1 MFNFTQLALP
11 LIQAPMA
18 GGITTPQLV
27 AAVANHGGVG
37 SFGFAYST
45 PEKIH
50 ADLVAAQS
58 LTNGPINANFFV
70 FSPVRMPSDQTQTNA
85 MQALRLLGVDGAQSL
100 TIPAEPFYPNLMEQL
115 WPVWRAQPAILSF
128 HFGLPP
134 DGVITKAH
142 ALGIAVGISATSLAE
157 ALAIESA
164 HADFIIAQGIEAGGH
179 RGQFDVQ
186 EKDEA
191 LSTLELT
198 AQLTKHCRVPIVA
211 AGGIM
216 NGTHIQNA
224 LATGAQAVQMGTAF
238 LCCDE
243 SGAPPSYRHYLLHK
257 QDRPTTLTKA
267 FSGRLA
273 RGLENTFTRTM
284 QAQATLPFPIQNALT
299 GPLRQWAMVENN
311 AEYQSLWAGM
321 AYEQIRSMPTKDLM
335 KQLRD
340 EIGQASLAQGQSQTI
355 AVSPQ

>member
-1 MFNFTQLALP
+1 VFNFTQLELP

-50 ADLVAAQS
+50 TDLVMAQS
-58 LTNGPINANFFV
+58 MTSGPINANFFV
-70 FSPVRMPSDQTQTNA
+70 FSPVCLPSEQIQKNA
-85 MQALRLLGVDGAQSL
+85 MQALSSLGVGGVQSL
-100 TIPAEPFYPNLMEQL
+100 ALPVEPFYPNLMEQL
-115 WPVWRAQPAILSF
+115 EPIWKTRPAILSF

-134 DGVITKAH
+134 EGVIEKAH
-142 ALGIAVGISATSLAE
+142 ALGIAVGISATSLTE

-164 HADFIIAQGIEAGGH
+164 HADFIVAQGIEAGGH
-179 RGQFDVQ
+179 RGQFDLQ
-186 EKDEA
+186 AKDEV
-191 LSTLELT
+191 LNTLKLT
-198 AQLTKHCRVPIVA
+198 TQLAKHCHIPIVA

-216 NGTHIQNA
+216 NGAHIKNA
-224 LATGAQAVQMGTAF
+224 LAKGAQAVQMGTAF

-243 SGAPPSYRHYLLHK
+243 SGTPPSYRHYLIHK
-257 QDRPTTLTKA
+257 QERPTTLTKA

-284 QAQATLPFPIQNALT
+284 QEQTTLPFPIQNTLT
-299 GPLRQWAMVENN
+299 GPLRQWAV
-311 AEYQSLWAGM
+311 AQHDSEYQSLWAGT
-321 AYEQIRSMPTKDLM
+321 AYAQVRSMTTQDLM
-335 KQLRD
+335 QQLRN
-340 EIGQASLAQGQSQTI
+340 EIEAQR
-355 AVSPQ
+355 

>member
-1 MFNFTQLALP
+1 MFNFAQLALP

-58 LTNGPINANFFV
+58 LTSGPINANFFV
-70 FSPVRMPSDQTQTNA
+70 FSPVRLPSEQTQTEVIR
-85 MQALRLLGVDGAQSL
+85 ALRSLGVDGVRSL
-100 TIPAEPFYPNLMEQL
+100 SIPAEPFYPDLMKQL
-115 WPVWRAQPAILSF
+115 EPIWSARPAILSF

-134 DGVITKAH
+134 DEVIAKAH
-142 ALGIAVGISATSLAE
+142 ALGIIVGISATSLAE

-164 HADFIIAQGIEAGGH
+164 HANFIVAQGIEAGGH
-179 RGQFDVQ
+179 RGQFDLQV
-186 EKDEA
+186 KDET

-198 AQLTKHCRVPIVA
+198 AQLAKHCRIPIVA

-216 NGTHIQNA
+216 NGAHIQNA
-224 LATGAQAVQMGTAF
+224 LAKGAQAAQMGTAF

-243 SGAPPSYRHYLLHK
+243 SGTTPSYRHYLLHK

-273 RGLENTFTRTM
+273 RGLENTFTLTM
-284 QAQATLPFPIQNALT
+284 QDQTTLPFPIQNTLT
-299 GPLRQWAMVENN
+299 GPLRHWAVAQNN
-311 AEYQSLWAGM
+311 AEYQSLWAGT
-321 AYEQIRSMPTKDLM
+321 AYAQVRSMTTKDLM
-335 KQLRD
+335 QQLRN
-340 EIGQASLAQGQSQTI
+340 EIKVQR
-355 AVSPQ
+355 

>member
-1 MFNFTQLALP
+1 MFDFTQLALP

-50 ADLVAAQS
+50 ADLVGAQA
-58 LTNGPINANFFV
+58 LTSGPINANFFV
-70 FSPVRMPSDQTQTNA
+70 FSPVHLPSEQMQTNA
-85 MQALRLLGVDGAQSL
+85 MQALRMLGVDGVHSL
-100 TIPAEPFYPNLMEQL
+100 TIPAEPFYPDLMTQL
-115 WPVWRAQPAILSF
+115 EPVWSARPAILSF

-134 DGVITKAH
+134 DGVIAKAH
-142 ALGIAVGISATSLAE
+142 ALGISVGISATSLAE

-164 HADFIIAQGIEAGGH
+164 DADFIVAQGIEAGGH
-179 RGQFDVQ
+179 RGQFDLQ
-186 EKDEA
+186 AKDEA

-198 AQLTKHCRVPIVA
+198 TQLVKHCRMPIIA

-216 NGTHIQNA
+216 NGAHIQNA
-224 LATGAQAVQMGTAF
+224 LAKGAQAVQMGTAF

-243 SGAPPSYRHYLLHK
+243 SGTPPSYRHYLLHK

-273 RGLENTFTRTM
+273 RGLENTFTQTM
-284 QAQATLPFPIQNALT
+284 QAQTTLPFPIQNTLT
-299 GPLRQWAMVENN
+299 GPLRQWAVAQND
-311 AEYQSLWAGM
+311 AEYQSLWAGT
-321 AYEQIRSMPTKDLM
+321 AYAQVRSMSTKAVM
-335 KQLRD
+335 QQLHD
-340 EIGQASLAQGQSQTI
+340 EVKQASL
-355 AVSPQ
+355 VR

>member
-1 MFNFTQLALP
+1 MFSFNQLPLP

-50 ADLVAAQS
+50 ADLVAAQT
-58 LTNGPINANFFV
+58 LTSGPINANFFV
-70 FSPVRMPSDQTQTNA
+70 FNSVQMPSEQTQTNA
-85 MQALRLLGVDGAQSL
+85 MQALRSLGIDGVQSL
-100 TIPAEPFYPNLMEQL
+100 SIPAEPFYPDLMEQL
-115 WPVWRAQPAILSF
+115 EPVWKARPAILSF

-134 DGVITKAH
+134 DGVIANAH

-164 HADFIIAQGIEAGGH
+164 SADFIVAQGIEAGGH
-179 RGQFDVQ
+179 RGQFDLQ
-186 EKDEA
+186 AKDEA
-191 LSTLELT
+191 LSTLGLT
-198 AQLTKHCRVPIVA
+198 AQLAKHCRIPIVA

-216 NGTHIQNA
+216 NGAHIQNA
-224 LATGAQAVQMGTAF
+224 LAKGAQAAQLGTAF
-238 LCCDE
+238 LCCNE
-243 SGAPPSYRHYLLHK
+243 SGTPPSYRDYLLHQ

-284 QAQATLPFPIQNALT
+284 QDKTTLPFPIQNTLT
-299 GPLRQWAMVENN
+299 GAMRQWAAAQSD
-311 AEYQSLWAGM
+311 AEYQSLWAGT
-321 AYEQIRSMPTKDLM
+321 AYAQIRSMSAKDLM
-335 KQLRD
+335 LELRN
-340 EIGQASLAQGQSQTI
+340 EIEVQQ
-355 AVSPQ
+355 

>member
-1 MFNFTQLALP
+1 VFNFAKLALP

-58 LTNGPINANFFV
+58 LTGGPINANFFV
-70 FSPVRMPSDQTQTNA
+70 FNPVQMPSEQTQTNA
-85 MQALRLLGVDGAQSL
+85 VQALRSLAVDGVQSL
-100 TIPAEPFYPNLMEQL
+100 SIPAEPFYPDLMEQL
-115 WPVWRAQPAILSF
+115 EPIWKTRPAILSF

-134 DGVITKAH
+134 EGVIEKAH
-142 ALGIAVGISATSLAE
+142 ALGIAVGVSATSLAE
-157 ALAIESA
+157 GLAIESA
-164 HADFIIAQGIEAGGH
+164 HADFIVAQGIEAGGH
-179 RGQFDVQ
+179 RGQFDI
-186 EKDEA
+186 EAKDEA

-198 AQLTKHCRVPIVA
+198 AQLAKHCRIPIVA

-216 NGTHIQNA
+216 NGAHIQNA
-224 LATGAQAVQMGTAF
+224 LAKGAQAAQMGTAF
-238 LCCDE
+238 LCCNE
-243 SGAPPSYRHYLLHK
+243 SGTPPSYRHYLLNK
-257 QDRPTTLTKA
+257 QDRATTLTKA

-284 QAQATLPFPIQNALT
+284 QDQTTLPFPIQNTLT
-299 GPLRQWAMVENN
+299 GALRQWAVAQSD
-311 AEYQSLWAGM
+311 AEYQSLWAGT
-321 AYEQIRSMPTKDLM
+321 AYAQVRSMSTQDLM
-335 KQLRD
+335 QQLRA
-340 EIGQASLAQGQSQTI
+340 EVNQASLAQ
-355 AVSPQ
+355 

>member
-1 MFNFTQLALP
+1 VFNFTQLHLP
-11 LIQAPMA
+11 IIQAPMA

-27 AAVANHGGVG
+27 AAVANQGGVG

-58 LTNGPINANFFV
+58 LTSGPINANFFI
-70 FSPVRMPSDQTQTNA
+70 FGPVRLPSDQMQKNA
-85 MQALRLLGVDGAQSL
+85 MQALRSLDVDGVQSL
-100 TIPAEPFYPNLMEQL
+100 TIPAEPFFPNLMEQL
-115 WPVWRAQPAILSF
+115 EPIWNARPAILSF

-134 DGVITKAH
+134 IGVIEKAH
-142 ALGIAVGISATSLAE
+142 ALGIAVGISATSLEE

-164 HADFIIAQGIEAGGH
+164 HADFIVAQGIEAGGH
-179 RGQFDVQ
+179 RGQFDLQ
-186 EKDEA
+186 AKDEA
-191 LSTLELT
+191 LSTLALT
-198 AQLTKHCRVPIVA
+198 AQLAKHCHTPIVA

-216 NGTHIQNA
+216 NGAQIQNA
-224 LATGAQAVQMGTAF
+224 LAKGAQAAQLGTAF

-243 SGAPPSYRHYLLHK
+243 SGTPPSYRDYLLHK

-284 QAQATLPFPIQNALT
+284 QAKTTLPFPIQNTLT
-299 GPLRQWAMVENN
+299 GPLRQWAVAQNN
-311 AEYQSLWAGM
+311 AEYQSLWAGK
-321 AYEQIRSMPTKDLM
+321 AYEQVRSMSTKDLM
-335 KQLRD
+335 QQLRN
-340 EIGQASLAQGQSQTI
+340 EIEVQQ
-355 AVSPQ
+355 

>member
-1 MFNFTQLALP
+1 MFNFAQLALP

-50 ADLVAAQS
+50 ADLLTAKS
-58 LTNGPINANFFV
+58 LTSGPINANFFV
-70 FSPVRMPSDQTQTNA
+70 FSPVCLPSDQIQVQA
-85 MQALRLLGVDGAQSL
+85 VKALRLLGVDGIQAL
-100 TIPAEPFYPNLMEQL
+100 TIPAEPFYPSLMDQL
-115 WPVWRAQPAILSF
+115 EPIWQTRPAILSF

-134 DGVITKAH
+134 EGVIEKAH
-142 ALGIAVGISATSLAE
+142 ALGIAVGISATSLVE

-164 HADFIIAQGIEAGGH
+164 HADFIVAQGIEAGGH
-179 RGQFDVQ
+179 RGQFDLQ
-186 EKDEA
+186 AEDEA
-191 LSTLELT
+191 LSTLALT
-198 AQLTKHCRVPIVA
+198 ALLAKHCCIPIVA

-216 NGTHIQNA
+216 NGADINTV
-224 LATGAQAVQMGTAF
+224 LAKGAQAAQLGTAF

-243 SGAPPSYRHYLLHK
+243 SGTPSSYRHYLLHK

-273 RGLENTFTRTM
+273 RGIENTFTRTM
-284 QAQATLPFPIQNALT
+284 QDQVTLPFPIQNTLT
-299 GPLRQWAMVENN
+299 GSLRQWASAQQD
-311 AEYQSLWAGM
+311 AEYQSLWAGT
-321 AYEQIRSMPTKDLM
+321 AYAQMRSMSTKDLM
-335 KQLRD
+335 QQLRN
-340 EIGQASLAQGQSQTI
+340 EIGQASLTRRHEKQS
-355 AVSPQ
+355 SKP

>member
-1 MFNFTQLALP
+1 
-11 LIQAPMA
+11 MA

-58 LTNGPINANFFV
+58 LTSGPINANFFIFSTV
-70 FSPVRMPSDQTQTNA
+70 FLPSEQTRTNA
-85 MQALRLLGVDGAQSL
+85 MQALRSLGVDGVQSL
-100 TIPAEPFYPNLMEQL
+100 SIPAEPFYPDLMKQL
-115 WPVWRAQPAILSF
+115 EPIWSARPAILSF

-134 DGVITKAH
+134 DEVIAKAH

-157 ALAIESA
+157 ASAIESA
-164 HADFIIAQGIEAGGH
+164 HADFIVAQGIEAGGH
-179 RGQFDVQ
+179 RGQFDLQ
-186 EKDEA
+186 IKDEA

-198 AQLTKHCRVPIVA
+198 AQLAKHCRTPIVA

-216 NGTHIQNA
+216 NGTQIQNA
-224 LATGAQAVQMGTAF
+224 LAKGAQAVQMGTAF

-243 SGAPPSYRHYLLHK
+243 SGTPPSYRNYLMHK
-257 QDRPTTLTKA
+257 KDRPTTLTKA
-267 FSGRLA
+267 FSGRFA

-284 QAQATLPFPIQNALT
+284 QSKTTLPFPIQNTLT
-299 GPLRQWAMVENN
+299 GPLRQWAVAQND
-311 AEYQSLWAGM
+311 AEYQSLWAGT
-321 AYEQIRSMPTKDLM
+321 AYAQVRSITTIELM
-335 KQLRD
+335 QQLRN
-340 EIGQASLAQGQSQTI
+340 EIEAQR
-355 AVSPQ
+355 

>member
-1 MFNFTQLALP
+1 
-11 LIQAPMA
+11 MA

-50 ADLVAAQS
+50 ADLMAAQT
-58 LTNGPINANFFV
+58 LTSGPINANFFV
-70 FSPVRMPSDQTQTNA
+70 FSPVRLPSDETQTNA
-85 MQALRLLGVDGAQSL
+85 MQALRSLGIDGVQSL
-100 TIPAEPFYPNLMEQL
+100 TIPTEPFYPNLMEQL
-115 WPVWRAQPAILSF
+115 ESIWKARPAILSF

-134 DGVITKAH
+134 EGVIEKAH

-164 HADFIIAQGIEAGGH
+164 HADFIVAQGIEAGGH
-179 RGQFDVQ
+179 RGQFDLLA
-186 EKDEA
+186 KDEA
-191 LSTLELT
+191 LSTLALT
-198 AQLTKHCRVPIVA
+198 AQLAKHCRIPIVA

-216 NGTHIQNA
+216 NGADIYAA
-224 LATGAQAVQMGTAF
+224 LAKGAQAAQLGTAF

-243 SGAPPSYRHYLLHK
+243 AGTPPSYRDYLLHQ
-257 QDRPTTLTKA
+257 QDRPTMLTKA

-284 QAQATLPFPIQNALT
+284 HDQATLPFPLQNTLT
-299 GPLRQWAMVENN
+299 GSLRQWAVAQND
-311 AEYQSLWAGM
+311 AEYQSLWAGT
-321 AYEQIRSMPTKDLM
+321 AYAQIRNMSAKDLM
-335 KQLRD
+335 QELRD
-340 EIGQASLAQGQSQTI
+340 EIGQASLTR
-355 AVSPQ
+355 

>member
-1 MFNFTQLALP
+1 
-11 LIQAPMA
+11 MA

-37 SFGFAYST
+37 SFGFAYSA

-50 ADLVAAQS
+50 ADLLAAQS

-70 FSPVRMPSDQTQTNA
+70 FNPVSLPSDQIQSKA
-85 MQALRLLGVDGAQSL
+85 MQALCSLGVDGVRFL
-100 TIPAEPFYPNLMEQL
+100 TMPAEPFYPNLMDQL
-115 WPVWRAQPAILSF
+115 EPIWKVRPAILSF

-134 DGVITKAH
+134 QGVIEKAH

-157 ALAIESA
+157 ALTIESA
-164 HADFIIAQGIEAGGH
+164 SADFIVAQGIEAGGH
-179 RGQFDVQ
+179 RGQFDIQ
-186 EKDEA
+186 AKDEA
-191 LSTLELT
+191 LSTLALT
-198 AQLTKHCRVPIVA
+198 AQLAKHCRIPIVA

-216 NGTHIQNA
+216 TGFDIHAA
-224 LATGAQAVQMGTAF
+224 LSEGAQAAQLGTAF

-243 SGAPPSYRHYLLHK
+243 SGTPPSYRHYLLHK

-284 QAQATLPFPIQNALT
+284 LAQTTLPFPIQNTLT
-299 GPLRQWAMVENN
+299 GPLRQWAVAQQD
-311 AEYQSLWAGM
+311 AEHQSLWAGT
-321 AYEQIRSMPTKDLM
+321 AYAQVRSMPTQDLM
-335 KQLRD
+335 QQLCD
-340 EIGQASLAQGQSQTI
+340 EIRQASFTQ
-355 AVSPQ
+355 

>member
-1 MFNFTQLALP
+1 MFNFAQLALP

-27 AAVANHGGVG
+27 AAVANQGGVG

-58 LTNGPINANFFV
+58 LTSGPINANFFV
-70 FSPVRMPSDQTQTNA
+70 FNPVQMPSEQTQTKA
-85 MQALRLLGVDGAQSL
+85 MQALRSLSVDGVQSL
-100 TIPAEPFYPNLMEQL
+100 TIPAEPFYPDLMDQL
-115 WPVWRAQPAILSF
+115 EPIWSARPAILSF

-134 DGVITKAH
+134 DGVIAKAH

-164 HADFIIAQGIEAGGH
+164 HADFIVAQGIEAGGH
-179 RGQFDVQ
+179 RGQFDLQ
-186 EKDEA
+186 AKDEA
-191 LSTLELT
+191 LSTFELT
-198 AQLTKHCRVPIVA
+198 ALLAKHCRIPVVA

-216 NGTHIQNA
+216 NGAQIQA
-224 LATGAQAVQMGTAF
+224 AIAKGAQAVQMGTAF

-243 SGAPPSYRHYLLHK
+243 SGTPPSYRDYLLHK

-273 RGLENTFTRTM
+273 RGIENTFTRTM
-284 QAQATLPFPIQNALT
+284 QAQTTLPFPIQNTLT
-299 GPLRQWAMVENN
+299 GPLRQWAVVQND
-311 AEYQSLWAGM
+311 AEYQSLWAGT
-321 AYEQIRSMPTKDLM
+321 AYAQVRSMSTKDVM
-335 KQLRD
+335 QQLRD
-340 EIGQASLAQGQSQTI
+340 EVKQASLAR
-355 AVSPQ
+355 

>member
-50 ADLVAAQS
+50 ADLVSAQS
-58 LTNGPINANFFV
+58 LTSGPINANFFV
-70 FSPVRMPSDQTQTNA
+70 FSPVHLPSNQIQANA
-85 MQALRLLGVDGAQSL
+85 IEALRSLGVDGAQSL

-115 WPVWRAQPAILSF
+115 EPIWKARPAILSF

-134 DGVITKAH
+134 DGVIAKAH
-142 ALGIAVGISATSLAE
+142 ALGIAVGISATSVME
-157 ALAIESA
+157 GLAIESA
-164 HADFIIAQGIEAGGH
+164 HADFIVAQGIEAGGH
-179 RGQFDVQ
+179 RGQFDLQ
-186 EKDEA
+186 AEDEA
-191 LSTLELT
+191 LSTLALT
-198 AQLTKHCRVPIVA
+198 AQLAKHFRIPIVA

-216 NGTHIQNA
+216 NGAHIQNA
-224 LATGAQAVQMGTAF
+224 LAKGAQAVQMGTAF

-243 SGAPPSYRHYLLHK
+243 SGTPLSYRYYVLHK
-257 QDRPTTLTKA
+257 QDRPTTLTNA
-267 FSGRLA
+267 FSGRQA

-284 QAQATLPFPIQNALT
+284 QNQTTLPFPIQNTLT
-299 GPLRQWAMVENN
+299 GPLRQWAVAQND
-311 AEYQSLWAGM
+311 AEYQSLWAGT
-321 AYEQIRSMPTKDLM
+321 AYAQARSMSTKDLM
-335 KQLRD
+335 QQLRN
-340 EIGQASLAQGQSQTI
+340 EFEAEQ
-355 AVSPQ
+355 

>member
-1 MFNFTQLALP
+1 VFNFTQLDLP

-45 PEKIH
+45 PEKIYT
-50 ADLVAAQS
+50 DLVAAQS
-58 LTNGPINANFFV
+58 LTGGPINANFFV
-70 FSPVRMPSDQTQTNA
+70 FNPVCLPNHQTQADA
-85 MQALRLLGVDGAQSL
+85 MQALRTLGVDGVQSL
-100 TIPAEPFYPNLMEQL
+100 TIPVEPFHPNLMEQL
-115 WPVWRAQPAILSF
+115 EPVWRARPAILSF

-134 DGVITKAH
+134 EGVVEKAH
-142 ALGIAVGISATSLAE
+142 RLGIAVGISATSLAE
-157 ALAIESA
+157 GLTIESA
-164 HADFIIAQGIEAGGH
+164 NADFIVAQGIEAGGH

-186 EKDEA
+186 TKDEA
-191 LSTLELT
+191 LSTLELIT
-198 AQLTKHCRVPIVA
+198 QLAKHCRIPIVA

-224 LATGAQAVQMGTAF
+224 LAKGAQAAQMGTAF

-243 SGAPPSYRHYLLHK
+243 SGTPPSYRHYLMQK

-273 RGLENTFTRTM
+273 RGIENTFTHTM
-284 QAQATLPFPIQNALT
+284 QDQVTLPFPIQNTLT
-299 GPLRQWAMVENN
+299 GRLRQWAVAQHD
-311 AEYQSLWAGM
+311 AEYQSLWAGT
-321 AYEQIRSMPTKDLM
+321 AYAQVRSMSTKDLM
-335 KQLRD
+335 QQLRD
-340 EIGQASLAQGQSQTI
+340 EI
-355 AVSPQ
+355 AVQ

>member
-1 MFNFTQLALP
+1 
-11 LIQAPMA
+11 MA

-27 AAVANHGGVG
+27 AAVANQGGVG

-58 LTNGPINANFFV
+58 LTSGPINANFFI
-70 FSPVRMPSDQTQTNA
+70 FGPVRLPSDQMQKNA
-85 MQALRLLGVDGAQSL
+85 MQALRSLDVDGVQSL
-100 TIPAEPFYPNLMEQL
+100 TIPAEPFFPNLMEQL
-115 WPVWRAQPAILSF
+115 EPIWNARPAILSF

-134 DGVITKAH
+134 IGVIEKAH
-142 ALGIAVGISATSLAE
+142 ALGIAVGISATSLEE

-164 HADFIIAQGIEAGGH
+164 HADFIVAQGIEAGGH
-179 RGQFDVQ
+179 RGQFDLQ
-186 EKDEA
+186 AKDEA
-191 LSTLELT
+191 LSTLALT
-198 AQLTKHCRVPIVA
+198 AQLAKHCHTPIVA

-216 NGTHIQNA
+216 NGAQIQNA
-224 LATGAQAVQMGTAF
+224 LAKGAQAAQLGTAF

-243 SGAPPSYRHYLLHK
+243 SGTPPSYRDYLLHK

-284 QAQATLPFPIQNALT
+284 QAKTTLPFPYDS
-299 GPLRQWAMVENN
+299 G
-311 AEYQSLWAGM
+311 LWH
-321 AYEQIRSMPTKDLM
+321 RTMPST
-335 KQLRD
+335 R
-340 EIGQASLAQGQSQTI
+340 
-355 AVSPQ
+355 VSGRAKRMNRCGACLQKT

>member
-1 MFNFTQLALP
+1 MFNFAQLALP

-50 ADLVAAQS
+50 ADLRMAQS
-58 LTNGPINANFFV
+58 LTSGPINANFFV
-70 FSPVRMPSDQTQTNA
+70 FSPAHLPSDQIQKNA
-85 MQALRLLGVDGAQSL
+85 MQALHSLGVDGVQSL
-100 TIPAEPFYPNLMEQL
+100 TIPAEPFYPSLMAQL
-115 WPVWRAQPAILSF
+115 EPVWQARPAILSF

-134 DGVITKAH
+134 EGVIEKAH

-164 HADFIIAQGIEAGGH
+164 HADFIVAQGIEAGGH
-179 RGQFDVQ
+179 RGQFDLLA
-186 EKDEA
+186 KDEA

-198 AQLTKHCRVPIVA
+198 AQLAKHCRIPIVA

-216 NGTHIQNA
+216 NGADIHAA
-224 LATGAQAVQMGTAF
+224 LSTGAQAAQLGTAF

-243 SGAPPSYRHYLLHK
+243 SGTPPSYRRYLMHK

-273 RGLENTFTRTM
+273 RGIENTFTHTM
-284 QAQATLPFPIQNALT
+284 QDQVTLPFPIQNTLT
-299 GPLRQWAMVENN
+299 GPLRQWASAQQD
-311 AEYQSLWAGM
+311 AEYQSLWAGT
-321 AYEQIRSMPTKDLM
+321 AYGQIRSMSTKDLM
-335 KQLRD
+335 QQLRD
-340 EIGQASLAQGQSQTI
+340 EIKAARF
-355 AVSPQ
+355 A

>member
-1 MFNFTQLALP
+1 MFNFSQLALP

-58 LTNGPINANFFV
+58 LTSGPINANFFV
-70 FSPVRMPSDQTQTNA
+70 FSPVRLPSDQTQINA
-85 MQALRLLGVDGAQSL
+85 MQALRSLGVDGVQSL
-100 TIPAEPFYPNLMEQL
+100 VIPAEPFYPHLMEQL
-115 WPVWRAQPAILSF
+115 EPVWSARPAILSF

-134 DGVITKAH
+134 EGVIAKAH

-157 ALAIESA
+157 ALATESA
-164 HADFIIAQGIEAGGH
+164 HADFIVAQGIEAGGH

-186 EKDEA
+186 ANDER
-191 LSTLELT
+191 LSALELT
-198 AQLTKHCRVPIVA
+198 AQLAKHCRIPIVA

-216 NGTHIQNA
+216 NGAHIQNA
-224 LATGAQAVQMGTAF
+224 LVKGAHAVQMGTAF

-243 SGAPPSYRHYLLHK
+243 SGTPPSYRDYLLHK
-257 QDRPTTLTKA
+257 QDRRTTLTKA

-284 QAQATLPFPIQNALT
+284 QDQTTLPFPIQNTLT
-299 GPLRQWAMVENN
+299 GPLRQWAVAQKD
-311 AEYQSLWAGM
+311 AEYQSLWAGTE
-321 AYEQIRSMPTKDLM
+321 YVHVRSMPTKTLM
-335 KQLRD
+335 QQLRN
-340 EIGQASLAQGQSQTI
+340 EIEVQQ
-355 AVSPQ
+355 

>member
-1 MFNFTQLALP
+1 
-11 LIQAPMA
+11 MA

-50 ADLVAAQS
+50 TDLVMAQS
-58 LTNGPINANFFV
+58 MTSGPINANFFV
-70 FSPVRMPSDQTQTNA
+70 FSPVCLPSEQIQKNA
-85 MQALRLLGVDGAQSL
+85 MQALGSLGVGGVQSL
-100 TIPAEPFYPNLMEQL
+100 ALPVEPFYPNLMEQL
-115 WPVWRAQPAILSF
+115 EPIWKTRPAILSF

-134 DGVITKAH
+134 EGVIEKAH
-142 ALGIAVGISATSLAE
+142 ALGIAVGISATGLTE
-157 ALAIESA
+157 ALAIESVN
-164 HADFIIAQGIEAGGH
+164 ADFIVAQGIEAGGH

-186 EKDEA
+186 SKDEA
-191 LSTLELT
+191 LSTLALT
-198 AQLTKHCRVPIVA
+198 AQLAKHCRIPIVA

-216 NGTHIQNA
+216 NGAHIKNA
-224 LATGAQAVQMGTAF
+224 LAKGAQAVQMGTAF

-243 SGAPPSYRHYLLHK
+243 SGTPPSYRHYLLHK

-284 QAQATLPFPIQNALT
+284 QEQTTLPFPLQNTLT
-299 GPLRQWAMVENN
+299 GPLRQWAVAQHD
-311 AEYQSLWAGM
+311 AEYQSLWAGT
-321 AYEQIRSMPTKDLM
+321 AYAQIRSMSTKDLM
-335 KQLRD
+335 QRLRN
-340 EIGQASLAQGQSQTI
+340 EIEAQHQN
-355 AVSPQ
+355 VNE